1 MMESRDRARLLLYD
15 KGKWIGGR
23 VLSKTS
29 NWGEG
34 EEYLQANSN
43 SSSNIVIETDFVYK
57 STDPAFVASER
68 LIYTNAAGSS
78 YSAQIQVGYMND
90 SNVFQYIKATQGN
103 AANSVKQS
111 DAKQAIDENGY
122 YILSKAITHTSQAGK
137 AEAIGRKVCIR
148 LTTYFGAW
156 RIDKVWLS
164 GISRL

>member
-1 MMESRDRARLLLYD
+1 M
-15 KGKWIGGR
+15 
-23 VLSKTS
+23 
-29 NWGEG
+29 
-34 EEYLQANSN
+34 QANSN

-90 SNVFQYIKATQGN
+90 SNVFQHIKAAQGN
-103 AANSVKQS
+103 TTNSVKQS

-148 LTTYFGAW
+148 LTTYFGTW

-164 GISRL
+164 GITRL